1 MFLAVSD
8 MKKALRA
15 FAEAHGATF
24 PAPRGAC
31 FSHLP
36 DRPRPPAWAAGG
48 GSLPAVQVLAFDVG
62 GLACAVGASQVREV
76 LEPRPVTLVPGAPP
90 AAPAVFALR
99 GRIVTV
105 IDLALRLGVAPS
117 RRRPEWLVVEGPA
130 DVGMCALETEGVIG
144 LSSVDPAALARPRGL
159 AAAEDLLRGITLQPD
174 GPLLVL
180 DLDRILDA
188 EAVRRTRSLSDPGAA
203 PGALGSRRQR
213 SFRTG
218 RAVQRVEPV
227 ASARDPPLVTIAL
240 APALPA
246 SRVPPRLAA
255 PRPAARG
262 SLPATR
268 SPATRAPGASL
279 ARAVGGPPPEASR
292 PEAPPASPGAG
303 SDEGHGP
310 EEDVVDRR
318 DAIRSRH
325 RFHGGVSAP
334 PPSSRWPS
342 LRCSCGGARRLGW
355 HWMRAPSRPRFHP
368 PEHRARGRRLI
379 GAGRPQRLAPL
390 SAGTQHLG
398 LVPGAGRRAAHPAP
412 RVVRGRG
419 PWRFARLAGVHLGAR
434 SAWPR
439 LHDLNRGVIA
449 DPDLIVPGQH
459 LALPAEGR

>member
-1 MFLAVSD
+1 
-8 MKKALRA
+8 
-15 FAEAHGATF
+15 
-24 PAPRGAC
+24 
-31 FSHLP
+31 
-36 DRPRPPAWAAGG
+36 
-48 GSLPAVQVLAFDVG
+48 VQVLAFDVG

-188 EAVRRTRSLSDPGAA
+188 EAVRRTRV
-203 PGALGSRRQR
+203 SRTRAQR
-213 SFRTG
+213 PARS
-218 RAVQRVEPV
+218 APV
-227 ASARDPPLVTIAL
+227 ASGRSAPVAPSNGLSPSPPQRDPPLVTIAL

-279 ARAVGGPPPEASR
+279 AGAVGGPPPEASR
-292 PEAPPASPGAG
+292 SEAPPASPGAG

-325 RFHGGVSAP
+325 RFHGGVLGAAAVVAVALVALLVRWSATP
-334 PPSSRWPS
+334 RVAPDARAVAPAPIHRSIERGVVDSSVP
-342 LRCSCGGARRLGW
+342 A
-355 HWMRAPSRPRFHP
+355 A
-368 PEHRARGRRLI
+368 
-379 GAGRPQRLAPL
+379 PQRLAPL
-390 SAGTQHLG
+390 ST
-398 LVPGAGRRAAHPAP
+398 PGPSTSGSSSGPVAVQRTPPPASF
-412 RVVRGRG
+412 VVVARGDSL
-419 PWRFARLAGVHLGAR
+419 WRLAGVHLGAR

>member
-1 MFLAVSD
+1 M
-8 MKKALRA
+8 
-15 FAEAHGATF
+15 
-24 PAPRGAC
+24 
-31 FSHLP
+31 
-36 DRPRPPAWAAGG
+36 
-48 GSLPAVQVLAFDVG
+48 QVLAFDVG

-188 EAVRRTRSLSDPGAA
+188 EAVRRTRV
-203 PGALGSRRQR
+203 SRTRAQR
-213 SFRTG
+213 SARS
-218 RAVQRVEPV
+218 APV
-227 ASARDPPLVTIAL
+227 ASGRSAPVAPSNGLSPSPPQRDPPLVTIAL

-246 SRVPPRLAA
+246 SRVPPRLAV
-255 PRPAARG
+255 PRPAVRG

-303 SDEGHGP
+303 GDEGHGP

-325 RFHGGVSAP
+325 RSHGGVLAAAAVVAVALVALLVRWSATP
-334 PPSSRWPS
+334 RVAPDARAVAPEPIHRSIERVVDSSVP
-342 LRCSCGGARRLGW
+342 A
-355 HWMRAPSRPRFHP
+355 A
-368 PEHRARGRRLI
+368 
-379 GAGRPQRLAPL
+379 PQRLAPL
-390 SAGTQHLG
+390 SA
-398 LVPGAGRRAAHPAP
+398 PGPSTSGSSPGPVAVQRTPPPASF
-412 RVVRGRG
+412 VVVARGDSL
-419 PWRFARLAGVHLGAR
+419 WRLAGAHLGAP

-459 LALPAEGR
+459 LALPVEGR